1 MISSQNKFIESRQ
14 SFLVLAFI
22 GFILLPVLYSVD
34 ILTIGQ
40 INMIG
45 RYMTFAILALGLD
58 LLWGYVGILSLCQ
71 FTFFCLGAYAMGMH
85 LAHHGGPEGIVDANG
100 WKLPACLFVV
110 YPYEVGE
117 SSQDALVPWF
127 WKPFWNLP
135 LTIALGLLI
144 PVVVSFLLGYFV
156 FRSRVRGVYFAILSQ
171 AIAVAGWLVFCRND
185 MKLCGTNGL
194 TRFDVIAPVES
205 VTTFHPENAKD
216 LWIASHNSDPEQDLN
231 GDGKLD
237 QLDYSMADVGF
248 SLSEPNVQ
256 LSLYFLTL
264 ISLFGSFFLCKWI
277 VNSRLGRVLLAIR
290 DDETTLNFFGYKPYH
305 YKIFAFCIAASLAGL
320 AGMLYIPQMK
330 IVTPSNMEAV
340 RSVLVVVWV
349 AVGGRGTLR
358 GAILGALTVNL
369 LYNYLTSEHDYGF
382 ISWSPDYW
390 PIFLGIAFILVVLY
404 LPNGLIE
411 LFDKSKLKAA
421 STHGEKEGSEKG

>member
-1 MISSQNKFIESRQ
+1 MISSQNKLIESRQ

-144 PVVVSFLLGYFV
+144 PAVVSFLLGYFV

-171 AIAVAGWLVFCRND
+171 AIAVAGWLVF
-185 MKLCGTNGL
+185 LCN
-194 TRFDVIAPVES
+194 VI
-205 VTTFHPENAKD
+205 
-216 LWIASHNSDPEQDLN
+216 
-231 GDGKLD
+231 
-237 QLDYSMADVGF
+237 
-248 SLSEPNVQ
+248 
-256 LSLYFLTL
+256 
-264 ISLFGSFFLCKWI
+264 
-277 VNSRLGRVLLAIR
+277 
-290 DDETTLNFFGYKPYH
+290 
-305 YKIFAFCIAASLAGL
+305 
-320 AGMLYIPQMK
+320 
-330 IVTPSNMEAV
+330 
-340 RSVLVVVWV
+340 
-349 AVGGRGTLR
+349 
-358 GAILGALTVNL
+358 
-369 LYNYLTSEHDYGF
+369 
-382 ISWSPDYW
+382 
-390 PIFLGIAFILVVLY
+390 
-404 LPNGLIE
+404 
-411 LFDKSKLKAA
+411 
-421 STHGEKEGSEKG
+421 